1 MMDERSSP
9 PSRRDLLTMIGM
21 AAGTTA
27 MYAAMTELGHAAES
41 TYTGPVKLSGDP
53 KGTTVLVLGAGMA
66 GMTSALELRN
76 AGYKVQLL
84 EYQDRAGGRNWSIRG
99 GDTIREMGSTQVCQ
113 FDKGLYLNPGP
124 WRIPYHH
131 HAIIDYCRRLKVPLE
146 PFIQVNYNAVIHSTK
161 AFGGKPQKLRA
172 IQADFQGHVAELL
185 AKGSQQGML
194 DKAVTKEDR
203 EILLEALK
211 NWGALDDDYGFT
223 KNHASANRRGYEIA
237 EGGGL
242 TAPEYSDPMSM
253 HDVLQSKMWAY
264 IGQGF
269 ETDHQSTIF
278 QPVGGMGRIG
288 DAFARELGPIIK
300 LNCKVVEIKQDSSGV
315 TVSYV
320 DTQKGGP
327 VQTATAEYC
336 INTIP
341 APVLSQIPM
350 QVSPKMKAAIM
361 ACQYST
367 NFKAGLQFKRKFWE
381 EDEAIYGGISYT
393 DLPISLIG
401 YPNTGYAQTGK
412 GILLGAYVGGR
423 PATHEFAAMAPEERL
438 KKIVAYGAQIHPQY
452 NTEYENG
459 ISVAWSRLPWIAGC
473 LSSWTEE
480 RRAQHYQTLISF
492 DGRMLLAGEH
502 ASYGIWQEH
511 AILSGL
517 NAIKTL
523 HQRVTA
529 A

>member
-1 MMDERSSP
+1 MESKRP
-9 PSRRDLLTMIGM
+9 PFSRRDVLNMIGM
-21 AAGTTA
+21 AAGTSA

-41 TYTGPVKLSGDP
+41 TYTGPIKLSGDP
-53 KGTTVLVLGAGMA
+53 KGATVLVLGAGLA

-76 AGYKVQLL
+76 AGYKVQIL
-84 EYQDRAGGRNWSIRG
+84 EYQDRTGGRNWSIRG
-99 GDTIREMGSTQVCQ
+99 GDTIREIGSTQRCE
-113 FDKGLYLNPGP
+113 FDDGLYINPGP

-146 PFIQVNYNAVIHSTK
+146 PFIQVNYNALVHRTT
-161 AFGGKPQKLRA
+161 AFGGKPQRLRT
-172 IQADFQGHVAELL
+172 IQADFQGSMAELL
-185 AKGSQQGML
+185 SMGANKGAL
-194 DKAVTKEDR
+194 DQAVSKEDQ
-203 EILLEALK
+203 EILLQALR
-211 NWGALDDDYGFT
+211 NWGALDANNRYV
-223 KNHASANRRGYEIA
+223 KNRASSNRRGYEVA
-237 EGGGL
+237 EGGGMKG
-242 TAPEYSDPMSM
+242 PEYSDPLSL
-253 HDVLQSKMWAY
+253 HEVLQSGMWSS
-264 IGQGF
+264 IGTGF

-300 LNCKVVEIKQDSSGV
+300 LNCKVTEIKQDANGV

-320 DTQKGGP
+320 DTLKGGP
-327 VQTATAEYC
+327 VQTATAQYC

-341 APVLSQIPM
+341 APVLRFLPM
-350 QVSPKMKAAIM
+350 QIGPKMRAAID
-361 ACQYST
+361 ACLYST

-381 EDEAIYGGISYT
+381 EDEAIYGGITYT
-393 DLPISLIG
+393 DLPIAQIA
-401 YPNTGYAQTGK
+401 YPNTDYAQTGK

-423 PATHEFAAMAPEERL
+423 PATHEFASMAPADRL
-438 KKIVAYGAQIHPQY
+438 KKIVGYGAQIHPQY
-452 NTEYENG
+452 NAEYENG
-459 ISVAWSRLPWIAGC
+459 VSVAWSRIPWIAGC

-480 RRAQHYQTLISF
+480 RRKEHYANLISF

-511 AILSGL
+511 AILSAL
-517 NAIKTL
+517 NAVKTL

>member
-1 MMDERSSP
+1 VDETSS

-146 PFIQVNYNAVIHSTK
+146 PFIQFNYNALVHNTQ
-161 AFGGKPQKLRA
+161 AFGGKPQKLGA
-172 IQADFQGHVAELL
+172 IQADFQGGIAELL
-185 AKGSQQGML
+185 AKGSRQGML
-194 DKAVTKEDR
+194 DQAVTKEDR
-203 EILLEALK
+203 EILLEALRS
-211 NWGALDDDYGFT
+211 WGALNGDYEFAKGRQ
-223 KNHASANRRGYEIA
+223 SSNRRGYERA
-237 EGGGL
+237 EGGGPL
-242 TAPEYSDPMSM
+242 GPEYSEPMKL
-253 HDVLQSKMWAY
+253 HDVLNSRLWTSASSGY
-264 IGQGF
+264 GF
-269 ETDHQSTIF
+269 DTQSTIF

-300 LNCKVVEIKQDSSGV
+300 LNCKVVEIKQDAKGV
-315 TVSYV
+315 SVSYV

-327 VQTATAEYC
+327 VQTATADYC

-350 QVSPKMKAAIM
+350 QVSAKMKAAILS
-361 ACQYST
+361 CRYST
-367 NFKAGLQFKRKFWE
+367 SFKAGLQFKRRFWE
-381 EDEAIYGGISYT
+381 EDQAIFGGISYT
-393 DLPISLIG
+393 NLPIGTIG

-412 GILLGAYVGGR
+412 GVLLGAYGGG
-423 PATHEFAAMAPEERL
+423 ATLEFTSMSPEERL
-438 KKIVAYGAQIHPQY
+438 KKVVAYGAQIHPQY
-452 NTEYENG
+452 NAEYENG
-459 ISVAWSRLPWIAGC
+459 VSVAWSRIPWIAGC
-473 LSSWTEE
+473 LSQWTEE
-480 RRAQHYQTLISF
+480 RRAQHYETMISF
-492 DGRMLLAGEH
+492 DGRILLAGEH

-517 NAIKTL
+517 NAITTL
-523 HQRVTA
+523 HKRVTA

>member
-1 MMDERSSP
+1 
-9 PSRRDLLTMIGM
+9 
-21 AAGTTA
+21 
-27 MYAAMTELGHAAES
+27 
-41 TYTGPVKLSGDP
+41 
-53 KGTTVLVLGAGMA
+53 
-66 GMTSALELRN
+66 
-76 AGYKVQLL
+76 
-84 EYQDRAGGRNWSIRG
+84 
-99 GDTIREMGSTQVCQ
+99 
-113 FDKGLYLNPGP
+113 
-124 WRIPYHH
+124 
-131 HAIIDYCRRLKVPLE
+131 
-146 PFIQVNYNAVIHSTK
+146 
-161 AFGGKPQKLRA
+161 
-172 IQADFQGHVAELL
+172 
-185 AKGSQQGML
+185 ML
-194 DKAVTKEDR
+194 DKSVTKEDR

-211 NWGALDDDYGFT
+211 NWGALDDNYGFT

-288 DAFARELGPIIK
+288 DAFAKELGPIIK
-300 LNCKVVEIKQDSSGV
+300 LNCKVTEIKQDTNGV

-320 DTQKGGP
+320 DTMKGGP

-452 NTEYENG
+452 NEEYENG